1 MAYTPT
7 QSQLEEFVAENA
19 LKQKMLTP
27 EKFLVE
33 VESYANEYDFTI
45 IDAIIHYCD
54 DNDIDIELV
63 STDLLSDRLYALIE
77 EDAEDKNLIMKRRAR
92 LQFTSQ

>member
-7 QSQLEEFVAENA
+7 QSQLEQFAAEDA

-33 VESYANEYDFTI
+33 VESYAKEYDLTI
-45 IDAIIHYCD
+45 IDAIIHYCE
-54 DNDIDIELV
+54 DNDVDIELV

-77 EDAEDKNLIMKRRAR
+77 EDAEDKNLIVKRRAR
-92 LQFTSQ
+92 LQFT